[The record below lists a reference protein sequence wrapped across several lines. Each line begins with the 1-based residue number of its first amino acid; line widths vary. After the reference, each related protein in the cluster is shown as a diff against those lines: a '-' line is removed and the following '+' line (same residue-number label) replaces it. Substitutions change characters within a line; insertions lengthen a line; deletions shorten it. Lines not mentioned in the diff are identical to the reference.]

1 MMPASI
7 AAQGETE
14 VFADETARLRRAA
27 AAAVARTPG
36 LFAAVLYGS
45 RARGDH
51 RPDSDWDV
59 ALVAAGRDRAE
70 IRAAARALRSAL
82 PGSDVSVLPLAARE
96 LRRKA
101 NALGNIASAI
111 VRDGKVLAGAWRRPR
126 ARGAPTMEAEEYRAF
141 VTDAI
146 GRLERAARA
155 LADLPHPLYAGANA
169 TLCKHVIADS
179 ADGAE
184 FLVKAMLGRIV
195 GAFPRT
201 HNLRTLG
208 DSFAEARPVLRD
220 AVCALDGESTADHAI
235 GYDPAPEPDDM
246 RRAGVRLAGAA
257 RLLTGELTEAANA
270 GPLSEAA
277 RVLAQF
283 AAGSFAAAAEAIVR
297 ADTAAEAPVDDPL
310 VESAIMQRGA
320 AGEALAEAAAALRTL
335 APPRE
340 GRA

>member
-1 MMPASI
+1 
-7 AAQGETE
+7 
-14 VFADETARLRRAA
+14 
-27 AAAVARTPG
+27 
-36 LFAAVLYGS
+36 
-45 RARGDH
+45 
-51 RPDSDWDV
+51 
-59 ALVAAGRDRAE
+59 
-70 IRAAARALRSAL
+70 
-82 PGSDVSVLPLAARE
+82 
-96 LRRKA
+96 
-101 NALGNIASAI
+101 
-111 VRDGKVLAGAWRRPR
+111 
-126 ARGAPTMEAEEYRAF
+126 MEAEEYRAF

-169 TLCKHVIADS
+169 TLCKHAIADS

-201 HNLRTLG
+201 HNLRILG
-208 DSFAEARPVLRD
+208 DSFAETRPVLRD
-220 AVCALDGESTADHAI
+220 AVCALDGESAADHAI

-246 RRAGVRLAGAA
+246 RRAGARLAGAA
-257 RLLTGELTEAANA
+257 RLLTGELAEAADA

-283 AAGSFAAAAEAIVR
+283 AVRRFAAAAAAIVR
-297 ADTAAEAPVDDPL
+297 ADAAAPIDDPL
-310 VESAIMQRGA
+310 VEAAIMQRRA

-340 GRA
+340 SGA